1 MEVRAWPPSNAFLT
15 GTLAREGEMGA
26 ESDGKTRSELDV
38 ETMITARLSPMI
50 TQQVQE
56 KGGAGPHLQLSSQQL
71 LAVTELTLDS
81 ASWIP

>member
-1 MEVRAWPPSNAFLT
+1 
-15 GTLAREGEMGA
+15 MGA
-26 ESDGKTRSELDV
+26 ESDGKTRSELGL
-38 ETMITARLSPMI
+38 ETTITARLSPMI

-81 ASWIP
+81 AS